1 MKKSCLFLSLII
13 CLFFNHFFING
24 ATIQPIERT
33 VGRLK
38 ISIDPRMELLAAI
51 QAISKNQDLVNKSLP
66 YSKEIISN
74 FESFSSQEVIKLTED
89 LQQKYGFGADAPVV
103 FMLHLSQPGEL
114 EEQTKFSDYI
124 LGRSGAGDNL
134 EQYRKSIKQ
143 FAETSNFEKFW
154 NNKIP
159 FYNQILDMTIANM
172 GEIDLVETLEGY
184 FNETQDSYNIIITP
198 AFNGGKGPKVPDADG
213 KEHTYACISTNSIE
227 DGIPF
232 VNEGLTRYLV
242 WHEFGH
248 SFVNSLTNK
257 YSDQVMSVEKLFNPI
272 KNSMFGQGYQQWI
285 VCVYEHIIRATTIR
299 LFDIHLGS
307 KPSKDLLDS
316 ELNNRYIYIEP
327 LVEKLKDFDKQRDE
341 NNITFSEFYPE
352 LLIVFDSLLKTEYW
366 KNFNLNFQGPANA
379 VMAEKMSIIYPT
391 QDTDKEALK
400 IAQDMASQFFNNFPP
415 DMCTLLADTAA
426 LQADLSEQGIFAFGT
441 IESNLFLK
449 HYASTFPFKIENQTI
464 YADKEYKDK
473 DIQFISCVPNPQN
486 PMYGMLIFTALSNK
500 RIHDIFNMTVLSF
513 GGDYFL
519 FLNDGT
525 VLGRGFYNN
534 KNDKWTFL

>member
-1 MKKSCLFLSLII
+1 MKKPCLFLSLIL
-13 CLFFNHFFING
+13 CLFFNQSLVK

-33 VGRLK
+33 IGRLK

-66 YSKEIISN
+66 YSKEIISH
-74 FESFSSQEVIKLTED
+74 FESFSSQEAIKITVD
-89 LQQKYGFGADAPVV
+89 LQQKYGFGADAPVI

-114 EEQTKFSDYI
+114 KEQIKFSDYI
-124 LGRSGAGDNL
+124 LGRSGEGDNL

-143 FAETSNFEKFW
+143 FAEASNFEEFW

-159 FYNQILDMTIANM
+159 FYNQILDLTIANM
-172 GEIDLVETLEGY
+172 GEIDFVETLEGY

-198 AFNGGKGPKVPDADG
+198 AFGGGKGPKIPDAAG

-232 VNEGLTRYLV
+232 INEGMMRYLV

-248 SFVNSLTNK
+248 SFVNPITNK
-257 YSDQVMSVEKLFNPI
+257 YSEQVMSVEKLFNPI
-272 KNSMFGQGYQQWI
+272 KKSMFSQGYQHWI

-299 LFDIHLGS
+299 LLDIHLG
-307 KPSKDLLDS
+307 PEQSKDLLDN

-327 LVEKLKDFDKQRDE
+327 LVEKLKDFDKQRNE

-352 LLIVFDSLLKTEYW
+352 LLIVFDNMLKTEYW
-366 KNFNLNFQGPANA
+366 KNFNLNFQGPASS
-379 VMAEKMSIIYPT
+379 VSAEKMAIIYPT

-400 IAQDMASQFFNNFPP
+400 IAKDMASQFFNNFPP
-415 DMCTLLADTAA
+415 GMCTLLADTEA
-426 LQADLSEQGIFAFGT
+426 LHADLSEHGIFAFGS

-449 HYASTFPFKIENQTI
+449 QYASTFPFRIENQTI
-464 YADKEYKDK
+464 YADKEYTDK
-473 DIQFISCVPNPQN
+473 DIKFITCVPNPQN
-486 PMYGMLIFTALSNK
+486 PLYGMLILTALSNK
-500 RIHDIFNMTVLSF
+500 AIQDIFNMTVLSNA
-513 GGDYFL
+513 GDYFL
-519 FLNDGT
+519 FLSDGT
-525 VLGRGFYNN
+525 VLSRGFYNN
-534 KNDKWTFL
+534 KDDKWTF